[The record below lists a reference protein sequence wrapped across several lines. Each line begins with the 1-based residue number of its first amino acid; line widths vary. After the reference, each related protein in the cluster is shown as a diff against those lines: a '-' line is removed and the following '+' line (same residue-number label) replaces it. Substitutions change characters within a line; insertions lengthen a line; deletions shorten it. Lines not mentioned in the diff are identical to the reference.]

1 MIENVN
7 KITILLVSH
16 LMEIV
21 TRNSITLSKGEIV
34 VFDEESFF
42 QREHG
47 TSLVLI
53 DRLWFSQARL
63 KRLQQMPDLI
73 AYARNGGL
81 FNRNPLI
88 ELHQN
93 EDEEIVI
100 NNGHHRVTAAWLAG
114 RTILYREEFII
125 LYKDAYRPRF
135 GTIQT
140 FLPHLP
146 VAVLEWLQQGEETT
160 QAPNDGFVLIV
171 SLLPSPSHSC
181 IFLAA

>member
-1 MIENVN
+1 M
-7 KITILLVSH
+7 L
-16 LMEIV
+16 
-21 TRNSITLSKGEIV
+21 
-34 VFDEESFF
+34 DEESSF

-53 DRLWFSQARL
+53 ERLWFSQARL

-73 AYARNGGL
+73 AHARNGGL
-81 FNRNPLI
+81 FNLNPII

-114 RTILYREEFII
+114 RKILYREEFII

-135 GTIQT
+135 GTIRV
-140 FLPHLP
+140 FLSHLP
-146 VAVLEWLQQGEETT
+146 AGVLDWLQQSESPG
-160 QAPNDGFVLIV
+160 QSPNDSFVWIV
-171 SLLPSPSHSC
+171 FLLSSPSRSYISLSTC
-181 IFLAA
+181 LLSSLA

>member
-1 MIENVN
+1 M
-7 KITILLVSH
+7 L
-16 LMEIV
+16 
-21 TRNSITLSKGEIV
+21 
-34 VFDEESFF
+34 DEESFF

-53 DRLWFSQARL
+53 ERLWFSQARL
-63 KRLQQMPDLI
+63 KRLQQMPELI

-81 FNRNPLI
+81 FNRNLVI

-93 EDEEIVI
+93 EDEEIII

-114 RTILYREEFII
+114 RTILSREEFIL

-140 FLPHLP
+140 FLAHLP
-146 VAVLEWLQQGEETT
+146 VGVLEWLRQGEGTP
-160 QAPNDGFVLIV
+160 QAPNDGVVLIV
-171 SLLPSPSHSC
+171 SLSLSSSRSC
-181 IFLAA
+181 ISLSA

>member
-1 MIENVN
+1 MP
-7 KITILLVSH
+7 
-16 LMEIV
+16 
-21 TRNSITLSKGEIV
+21 
-34 VFDEESFF
+34 DEESSF

-53 DRLWFSQARL
+53 ERLWFSQARL

-73 AYARNGGL
+73 AYVRNGGL
-81 FNRNPLI
+81 FNLNPII

-114 RTILYREEFII
+114 RKILYRGEFII

-135 GTIQT
+135 GTIQI
-140 FLPHLP
+140 FLAHLP
-146 VAVLEWLQQGEETT
+146 AGVLDWLQQSESPG
-160 QAPNDGFVLIV
+160 QAPNDSFVWIV
-171 SLLPSPSHSC
+171 SLVSSPSRSYISFSAC
-181 IFLAA
+181 LLSSRA

>member
-1 MIENVN
+1 MP
-7 KITILLVSH
+7 
-16 LMEIV
+16 
-21 TRNSITLSKGEIV
+21 
-34 VFDEESFF
+34 DEENSF

-47 TSLVLI
+47 TSIVLI
-53 DRLWFSQARL
+53 NRLWFSQARL

-73 AYARNGGL
+73 AHARSGGL
-81 FNRNPLI
+81 FNLDPLI

-135 GTIQT
+135 GTIHV
-140 FLPHLP
+140 FLAHLP
-146 VAVLEWLQQGEETT
+146 AGVLEWLRQDESTT
-160 QAPNDGFVLIV
+160 QAPNDGLVLIV
-171 SLLPSPSHSC
+171 SLASSTYRSC
-181 IFLAA
+181 ISLSVWLLFPLA